1 MVGAQKSAVSSPV
14 LFLSTQHE
22 RQAQQVIQVE
32 GIFSILHIF
41 ITDMC
46 DYKVG
51 RCNFLEIE
59 ATALTIHVSPR

>member
-22 RQAQQVIQVE
+22 RQAQVIQVE
-32 GIFSILHIF
+32 DIFSILHIF

-59 ATALTIHVSPR
+59 ATALTIHISPR